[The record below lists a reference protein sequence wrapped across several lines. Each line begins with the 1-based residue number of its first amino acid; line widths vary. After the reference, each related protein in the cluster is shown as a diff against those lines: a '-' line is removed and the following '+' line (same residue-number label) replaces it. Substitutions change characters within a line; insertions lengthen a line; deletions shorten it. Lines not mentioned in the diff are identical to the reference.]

1 MAVGTARVVN
11 AGAQPARVPPR
22 ILLPGL
28 AHTQGGVSSPFATT
42 IEHHA
47 IDLRATSTLAPTV
60 SAVRAAILG
69 PCGMPLRCLIVD
81 DRPSFSEAARELLT
95 GQGVAVVATAASSAE
110 AIQRIQE
117 LRPDVALVDID
128 LGEESGF
135 DLARRLAADGS
146 AVRVILISTHD
157 EREFKKLIES
167 SPTVGFLAKTEL
179 SAENLHRLLQ
189 RVDD

>member
-1 MAVGTARVVN
+1 MADGTARVVN
-11 AGAQPARVPPR
+11 AGAQSAREPPWV
-22 ILLPGL
+22 LLPAL
-28 AHTQGGVSSPFATT
+28 AHTQTEFPGPVETT
-42 IEHHA
+42 IKGSRDGTPGNFYA
-47 IDLRATSTLAPTV
+47 STRDLRRRSCDPGT
-60 SAVRAAILG
+60 
-69 PCGMPLRCLIVD
+69 GMPLRCLIVD

-95 GQGVAVVATAASSAE
+95 GQGLAVVGTATSSAE

-146 AVRVILISTHD
+146 GVTVILISTHD

-179 SAENLHRLLQ
+179 SAENILRLLQ
-189 RVDD
+189 QVES

>member
-1 MAVGTARVVN
+1 M
-11 AGAQPARVPPR
+11 
-22 ILLPGL
+22 L
-28 AHTQGGVSSPFATT
+28 
-42 IEHHA
+42 
-47 IDLRATSTLAPTV
+47 
-60 SAVRAAILG
+60 
-69 PCGMPLRCLIVD
+69 LRCLIVD

-95 GQGVAVVATAASSAE
+95 DQGVAIVATATSSAE

-135 DLARRLAADGS
+135 DLARRIAADGS
-146 AVRVILISTHD
+146 AVPVILISTHD
-157 EREFKKLIES
+157 EREFKKLIDS
-167 SPTVGFLAKTEL
+167 SPAAGFLAKTEL

>member
-1 MAVGTARVVN
+1 MADGTARVVN
-11 AGAQPARVPPR
+11 AGAQSSRKPPW
-22 ILLPGL
+22 ILLPEL
-28 AHTQGGVSSPFATT
+28 AHTQGGVSSPRRNDDRASRVGSPGNFYAST
-42 IEHHA
+42 H
-47 IDLRATSTLAPTV
+47 DLSRFYCDPGT
-60 SAVRAAILG
+60 
-69 PCGMPLRCLIVD
+69 GMPLRCLIVD
-81 DRPSFSEAARELLT
+81 DRPSFSDAARELLT
-95 GQGVAVVATAASSAE
+95 DQGVTVVGTATSSAE

-135 DLARRLAADGS
+135 DLARRLAANGS

-179 SAENLHRLLQ
+179 SAENILRLLQ
-189 RVDD
+189 

>member
-1 MAVGTARVVN
+1 
-11 AGAQPARVPPR
+11 
-22 ILLPGL
+22 
-28 AHTQGGVSSPFATT
+28 
-42 IEHHA
+42 
-47 IDLRATSTLAPTV
+47 
-60 SAVRAAILG
+60 
-69 PCGMPLRCLIVD
+69 MPLRCLIVD
-81 DRPSFSEAARELLT
+81 DRPSFSEAARVLLT
-95 GQGVAVVATAASSAE
+95 DQGVAVVATAASSTE

-167 SPTVGFLAKTEL
+167 SETAGFLAKTEL
-179 SAENLHRLLQ
+179 SAETSCGCFSRTKPEGAGYRPADERPGASTRSESRSEGRRKASTARTRRWSSSVSGRSSFRRTLCT
-189 RVDD
+189 

>member
-1 MAVGTARVVN
+1 MDDGTARVVN
-11 AGAQPARVPPR
+11 AGAQSARMPPW

-28 AHTQGGVSSPFATT
+28 AHTKNGVSSNFYA
-42 IEHHA
+42 
-47 IDLRATSTLAPTV
+47 STQDRRRPNCDPGT
-60 SAVRAAILG
+60 
-69 PCGMPLRCLIVD
+69 GMPLRCLIVD

-95 GQGVAVVATAASSAE
+95 DQGVAVVATATSSSE

-146 AVRVILISTHD
+146 GVNVILISTHD

-167 SPTVGFLAKTEL
+167 SETAGFLAKTEL
-179 SAENLHRLLQ
+179 SADNILRLLQ
-189 RVDD
+189 QVET

>member
-1 MAVGTARVVN
+1 MADGTAHVVN
-11 AGAQPARVPPR
+11 AGAQSARMPPWV
-22 ILLPGL
+22 LLPGL
-28 AHTQGGVSSPFATT
+28 AHTKDGVSSNFYAST
-42 IEHHA
+42 H
-47 IDLRATSTLAPTV
+47 DLRRPSCDPGA
-60 SAVRAAILG
+60 
-69 PCGMPLRCLIVD
+69 GMPLRCLIVD

-95 GQGVAVVATAASSAE
+95 DQGVAVVATATSSSE

-146 AVRVILISTHD
+146 GVKVILISTHD

-167 SPTVGFLAKTEL
+167 SETAGFLAKTEL
-179 SAENLHRLLQ
+179 SAENILRLLQ
-189 RVDD
+189 QVES

>member
-1 MAVGTARVVN
+1 
-11 AGAQPARVPPR
+11 
-22 ILLPGL
+22 
-28 AHTQGGVSSPFATT
+28 
-42 IEHHA
+42 
-47 IDLRATSTLAPTV
+47 
-60 SAVRAAILG
+60 
-69 PCGMPLRCLIVD
+69 MPLRCLIVD

-95 GQGVAVVATAASSAE
+95 DQGVAVVATATSSAE
-110 AIQRIQE
+110 AIQKVQE

-167 SPTVGFLAKTEL
+167 SPTVGLLAKTEL
-179 SAENLHRLLQ
+179 SAENILRLLQ
-189 RVDD
+189 QVET